1 MTIGGDV
8 IDEALE
14 RFGTTGPEFG
24 GGLSNHGPMA
34 ADALIALG
42 RPDAVVGWSEWYA
55 QRLTEHPQP
64 RNPIAAAEWQEALG
78 DIKRAGDWIAFF
90 DAELRERP
98 WTEVLETWVARLAPG
113 IMAGATHGVLRTA
126 HGVRSLDR
134 GESAV
139 RLHELAEGLGYWAA
153 RYQALPGELAGNGT
167 LPPSSAIASV
177 PRSEEGGGRAGLI
190 TTAVRALDPA
200 RMAPVLGLVD
210 VTGDTGAFV
219 SDVTRT
225 FVRQY
230 LANADT
236 AAIAFVHS
244 VTAPSALRL
253 LVPHLSDETRRAA
266 MAYAWQACASLYA
279 AFGRAPDVR
288 GEFEAVEFDGDD
300 FADRAVAVRDEHAIK
315 FTDACLREYR
325 LSGDPAFIAAARDIL
340 ARFGRAR

>member
-1 MTIGGDV
+1 
-8 IDEALE
+8 
-14 RFGTTGPEFG
+14 
-24 GGLSNHGPMA
+24 MA

-42 RPDAVVGWSEWYA
+42 RPDAVVRWSEWYA

-64 RNPIAAAEWQEALG
+64 RNPIASDEWREALG

-98 WTEVLETWVARLAPG
+98 WTEVLETWVARLTPG
-113 IMAGATHGVLRTA
+113 IMAGATHGILRTA
-126 HGVRSLDR
+126 HAARSLGR
-134 GESAV
+134 GERSV

-153 RYQALPGELAGNGT
+153 RYMTLPGQFSGGGAMT
-167 LPPSSAIASV
+167 PSAAIASV
-177 PRSEEGGGRAGLI
+177 PRPEASGERVGLI
-190 TTAVRALDPA
+190 TTAVRALDPS

-210 VTGDTGAFV
+210 VSGDTGAFV

-253 LVPHLSDETRRAA
+253 LAPHLSDETRRMA
-266 MAYAWQACASLYA
+266 MAHAWQVCASLYA
-279 AFGRAPDVR
+279 AFGRATDVP
-288 GEFEAVEFDGDD
+288 GEFEAIEFDEED

-325 LSGDPAFIAAARDIL
+325 LSGDPAFIAAAQDIL
-340 ARFGRAR
+340 VRFGRAG